1 MNQPNSHAAKKTIPQ
16 NPVPSLKHFAPMVPA
31 LRRSYNAAFTRQ
43 RYTDFLA
50 DLDSRY
56 PGAIDFRIAE
66 TPIFIP
72 KDFAAKLIDIC
83 EHLVDLILEPRF
95 RQLTDRAIPRED
107 RVPNDTAHPHVLAF
121 DFAICEDGNGGYQPQ
136 LIEMQGFPSLY
147 GFQVYYPGILR
158 RHFTVPDNYSQ
169 FLSGLDEPGYLDL
182 LKQTIVADCP
192 PEEVILLEIRPHQ
205 QKTRVDFYCT
215 RDYLGIQ
222 PVCLTELIQEGNR
235 LFYIHPVT
243 RRKTHV
249 SRIYNRVIFDEL
261 HHAAASLGPH
271 PDIRQDLDVKWVTHP
286 DWFYRVSKFT
296 LPFIHHPYAPPAF
309 FLNELKQ
316 PPADLENYVLKPLF
330 SFAGQG
336 VIIDPQLSDLEVK
349 DPENWIL
356 QRKVKYAGLI
366 PTPDVPAKAEIRM
379 MYLWKDNA
387 PRPTLAIN
395 LARLSKGKMIGVNF
409 NKDREWVGGSVA
421 FVER

>member
-1 MNQPNSHAAKKTIPQ
+1 
-16 NPVPSLKHFAPMVPA
+16 MVPA
-31 LRRSYNAAFTRQ
+31 LRKSFNASFTRQ
-43 RYTDFLA
+43 RYTDLLA

-56 PGAIDFRIAE
+56 PGAIEFRIAE
-66 TPIFIP
+66 TPVFIP

-83 EHLVDLILEPRF
+83 EYLVDLILEPRF
-95 RQLTDRAIPRED
+95 RQLTDRAIPPQD
-107 RVPNDTAHPHVLAF
+107 RVPNETAHPHFLAF

-136 LIEMQGFPSLY
+136 LIEMQGFASLY
-147 GFQVYYPGILR
+147 GFQVYYPETLR
-158 RHFTVPDNYSQ
+158 RHFTIPDNYSQ
-169 FLSGLDEPGYLDL
+169 FLSHLDQPDYLGL
-182 LKQTIVADCP
+182 LKETILAGCP

-222 PVCLTELIQEGNR
+222 LVCLTELIQEGNR

-243 RRKTHV
+243 QLKTRIR
-249 SRIYNRVIFDEL
+249 RIYNRVIFDEL
-261 HHAAASLGPH
+261 HRAAATLGPH
-271 PDIRQDLDVKWVTHP
+271 PDIRQDLDVQWVTHP
-286 DWFYRVSKFT
+286 NWFYRISKFT

-336 VIIDPQLSDLEVK
+336 VVIDPQLSDLEVK
-349 DPENWIL
+349 DPDNWIL
-356 QRKVKYAGLI
+356 QRKVKYADLI
-366 PTPDVPAKAEIRM
+366 PTPDIPAKAEIRM

-409 NKDREWVGGSVA
+409 NKDREWVGGSVG
-421 FVER
+421 FFEH

>member
-1 MNQPNSHAAKKTIPQ
+1 
-16 NPVPSLKHFAPMVPA
+16 MVPA
-31 LRRSYNAAFTRQ
+31 LRKSFNESFTRE
-43 RYTDFLA
+43 RYAGFLA

-56 PGAIDFRIAE
+56 PRAIEFRIAE
-66 TPIFIP
+66 TPVFIP
-72 KDFAAKLIDIC
+72 KDFLAKLTDIC
-83 EHLVDLILEPRF
+83 EHLVDFILEPRF
-95 RQLTDRAIPRED
+95 LEWTDRAIPAGD
-107 RVPNDTAHPHVLAF
+107 RVSNENAHPHFLAF
-121 DFAICEDGNGGYQPQ
+121 DFGICEDGKGGYQPQ
-136 LIEMQGFPSLY
+136 LIEMQGFASLY
-147 GFQVYYPGILR
+147 GFQVYCPETLR
-158 RHFTVPDNYSQ
+158 RHFDIPANYSQ
-169 FLSGLDEPGYLDL
+169 FLSGLDQQRYLSL
-182 LKQTIVADCP
+182 LNETILGDCP

-222 PVCLTELIQEGNR
+222 IVCLSELILEGRR
-235 LFYIHPVT
+235 LFYIHPAT
-243 RRKTHV
+243 GRLTPI

-271 PDIRQDLDVKWVTHP
+271 VDIRQDLDVQWVTHP
-286 DWFYRVSKFT
+286 NWFYRVSKFT
-296 LPFIHHPYAPPAF
+296 LPFIRHPYAPPAF
-309 FLNELKQ
+309 FLNELSQ
-316 PPADLENYVLKPLF
+316 PPDDLANYVLKPLF

-336 VIIDPQLSDLEVK
+336 VVIDPQLSDLDVK

-356 QRKVKYAGLI
+356 QRKVKYADLI

-409 NKDREWVGGSVA
+409 NKDREWVGGTVG

>member
-1 MNQPNSHAAKKTIPQ
+1 
-16 NPVPSLKHFAPMVPA
+16 MVPA
-31 LRRSYNAAFTRQ
+31 LRKSFNTAFTREH
-43 RYTDFLA
+43 YTDLMS
-50 DLDSRY
+50 DLDRPY
-56 PGAIDFRIAE
+56 PGAIEFRIAE

-72 KDFAAKLIDIC
+72 RDFADKLTDIC
-83 EHLVDLILEPRF
+83 EQLVDLILEPRF
-95 RQLTDRAIPRED
+95 KTLTYRAIPPD
-107 RVPNDTAHPHVLAF
+107 DLVPNETAHPHSLAF
-121 DFAICEDGNGGYQPQ
+121 DFGICEDGSGGYQPQ
-136 LIEMQGFPSLY
+136 LIEMQGFASLY
-147 GFQVYYPGILR
+147 GFQIFYPETLR
-158 RHFTVPDNYSQ
+158 RHFSIPENYSQ
-169 FLSGLDEPGYLDL
+169 YLSGLDRQTYLSL
-182 LKQTIVADCP
+182 LKETIVADCP

-243 RRKTHV
+243 GKLTRVR
-249 SRIYNRVIFDEL
+249 RIYNRVIFDEL
-261 HHAAASLGPH
+261 HKAAATLGPH
-271 PDIRQDLDVKWVTHP
+271 LDIRQELDVQWVTHP
-286 DWFYRVSKFT
+286 NWFYRVSKFT

-336 VIIDPQLSDLEVK
+336 VVIDPRLSDLDVN
-349 DPENWIL
+349 DPQNWIL
-356 QRKVKYAGLI
+356 QRKVKYAELI

-379 MYLWKDNA
+379 MYLWQDNA

-421 FVER
+421 FIEK